1 MHVRDLPHPRKLSIL
16 AGVLLAM
23 LLGALDATIVGPA
36 MPNIVRELGGM
47 SLLSWVFTIYSLTST
62 ITIPIVG
69 KLSDLY
75 GRKWFY
81 LGGIT
86 IFLTGSALSGA
97 AGEPW
102 LNSIFTSLTGAP
114 QQMFQL
120 ILFRGIQGIGG
131 GAMMANGMAIIG
143 DLFEARERA
152 RYQGLMGAVFGLA
165 SVLGPPLGGW
175 LTDSFTWRWIFYI
188 NIPIGVVALVVLAT
202 TMPRPEPG
210 QQHRIDWLGAAAL
223 TAGLVPLLLALN
235 WGGSVYAWGSGTVLG
250 LLGFSALALGAF
262 VFRELKASEPIL
274 DMTLF
279 ADRGF
284 SASMVVLFL
293 SGVGMFGA
301 IMFLPTFMQVVL
313 GASASSSGSLLMP
326 MLIAMIASSILTGQ
340 LIARIG
346 RYKVFGLL
354 GMGVAALGMFLLS
367 RITPEVS
374 GLSLAIYMVLVGL
387 GIGSTMPLFTISLQ
401 SQFPTRMGEV
411 TGALQFF
418 RSIGGTVG
426 VALLGGVMNATFARE
441 LGTVLQTQKSN
452 FGSAYPL
459 LSKLAE
465 EPGKLLNAGAMQA
478 LAASLPASAKPLL
491 EPFFADVKVAL
502 TTGIANA
509 FLWGAALMALAF
521 VAMWFVREVPLF
533 GKPHLDTV
541 AEIGSELFAEEAVQP
556 AEHEPHLMGEDV
568 DAD

>member
-1 MHVRDLPHPRKLSIL
+1 
-16 AGVLLAM
+16 
-23 LLGALDATIVGPA
+23 
-36 MPNIVRELGGM
+36 
-47 SLLSWVFTIYSLTST
+47 
-62 ITIPIVG
+62 
-69 KLSDLY
+69 
-75 GRKWFY
+75 
-81 LGGIT
+81 
-86 IFLTGSALSGA
+86 
-97 AGEPW
+97 
-102 LNSIFTSLTGAP
+102 
-114 QQMFQL
+114 
-120 ILFRGIQGIGG
+120 
-131 GAMMANGMAIIG
+131 
-143 DLFEARERA
+143 
-152 RYQGLMGAVFGLA
+152 
-165 SVLGPPLGGW
+165 
-175 LTDSFTWRWIFYI
+175 
-188 NIPIGVVALVVLAT
+188 
-202 TMPRPEPG
+202 
-210 QQHRIDWLGAAAL
+210 
-223 TAGLVPLLLALN
+223 
-235 WGGSVYAWGSGTVLG
+235 
-250 LLGFSALALGAF
+250 
-262 VFRELKASEPIL
+262 
-274 DMTLF
+274 
-279 ADRGF
+279 
-284 SASMVVLFL
+284 
-293 SGVGMFGA
+293 
-301 IMFLPTFMQVVL
+301 
-313 GASASSSGSLLMP
+313 
-326 MLIAMIASSILTGQ
+326 MIASSILTGQ

-346 RYKVFGLL
+346 RYKVFGLV

-367 RITPEVS
+367 RIIPEVS

-441 LGTVLQTQKSN
+441 LGALLQTQKTN
-452 FGSAYPL
+452 FGSAYTL

-478 LAASLPASAKPLL
+478 LAASLPTSAQPLL
-491 EPFFADVKVAL
+491 EPFFADVKAAL